1 MGDVNETRRGFMTR
15 KQPTD
20 DLAEAAPQVTRKE
33 TAKEVMSQFSRDDVP
48 GLAAEIS
55 YHLVFSLAPLLIFV
69 ISVAAIVDNYT
80 GVDISGQ
87 LEDLI
92 TERAPSPE
100 VEDVLNTLV
109 ENAVTE
115 AGGGVA
121 SFGAITSLLIALW
134 SGSNA
139 IATLMK
145 AFNRAYD
152 VPEERSFVSKK
163 LIAIGL
169 TLSLGVLV
177 NLAFVL
183 FVFGGDIGE
192 WIAGWFG
199 LGDVFNWAWNI
210 SRFPVAVVFI
220 MLLLAVLYYFGPNID
235 QSFRWISPGS
245 VVATL
250 LWIVVLFGFNIYLM
264 FADPGSAYGA
274 FGGVIIMLFFFYV
287 TGIVFLIGAE
297 INAVIGR
304 QFDPR
309 TIDDIV
315 GGRARGELPED
326 AIRRTAQLAP
336 LRPEQ
341 RGSRGP
347 LLVAPSD
354 DQPKERG
361 LGTRLAALGAVIV
374 AVGLMFYA
382 KISRI
387 LNRGD

>member
-1 MGDVNETRRGFMTR
+1 MARQ
-15 KQPTD
+15 QPTD
-20 DLAEAAPQVTRKE
+20 DMLDAVPQVTRKE
-33 TAKEVMSQFSRDDVP
+33 TAKEVMNQFSQDDVP
-48 GLAAEIS
+48 GLAAEIA
-55 YHLVFSLAPLLIFV
+55 YHLVFSLAPLLIFI

-87 LEDLI
+87 LEELI

-100 VEDVLNTLV
+100 VEEVLNTLV

-121 SFGAITSLLIALW
+121 SFGAISSLLIALW

-139 IATLMK
+139 IGTLMK

-152 VPEERSFVSKK
+152 VPEERPFISKK
-163 LIAIGL
+163 LIAVGL
-169 TLSLGVLV
+169 TLAMGVLV

-183 FVFGGDIGE
+183 FVFGGDIGG
-192 WIAGWFG
+192 WIANWFG
-199 LGDVFNWAWNI
+199 LGDAFNWAWNI
-210 SRFPVAVVFI
+210 SRFPIAILFI
-220 MLLLAVLYYFGPNID
+220 MFLLAVLYYFGPNIN

-250 LWIVVLFGFNIYLM
+250 LWVVVLLGFNIYLM

-315 GGRARGELPED
+315 GGRALGELPED
-326 AIRRTAQLAP
+326 AIRRTAQVVP
-336 LRPEQ
+336 LRPAQ
-341 RGSRGP
+341 RGSRKP
-347 LLVAPSD
+347 LIVLPSD
-354 DQPKERG
+354 SEKPREAG
-361 LGTRLAALGAVIV
+361 TGTRIAALGAVVV
-374 AVGLMFYA
+374 ATGLMFYS